1 MRNVIPQA
9 GSPVQT
15 IALSVISPTAFA
27 LIVTSGCVMQSTY
40 DAAVQDTLT
49 TRTELARALEEQTT
63 LTRQVRDME
72 MQNADAVRQAEA
84 SVAALRQAQDE
95 ADRERQQ
102 IEQQRARLRQK
113 VAQAT
118 KQQHALKYELTV
130 AKENGAALQE
140 MIDAYERKIR
150 DDGPIPPAAEP
161 AVHKPF
167 DPSTIPVP
175 QDLPPAPAASA
186 PQPLPPPTPAAAPAA
201 NPAKASRPSADEGW
215 FTSIKNWLVSVWQS
229 VFP

>member
-1 MRNVIPQA
+1 MRNVIPEA

-15 IALSVISPTAFA
+15 NFLSVISPTAFA
-27 LIVTSGCVMQSTY
+27 LLVASGCVMQSTY

-72 MQNADAVRQAEA
+72 MQNADAVREAEA
-84 SVAALRQAQDE
+84 SVATLRQAQDE
-95 ADRERQQ
+95 ADLERQQ
-102 IEQQRARLRQK
+102 IEHQLARLRQK

-130 AKENGAALQE
+130 AKENSAALQE
-140 MIDAYERKIR
+140 MIDVYERKLR
-150 DDGPIPPAAEP
+150 DGGPMPSAAEP

-186 PQPLPPPTPAAAPAA
+186 PQPLPPPTPPAAPTT
-201 NPAKASRPSADEGW
+201 NPAKASHPSADEGW
-215 FTSIKNWLVSVWQS
+215 FTSIKHWLVSLWQS

>member
-1 MRNVIPQA
+1 MRNVIPEA
-9 GSPVQT
+9 GSPVHT
-15 IALSVISPTAFA
+15 IFLSVILMTAFA
-27 LIVTSGCVMQSTY
+27 VIVASGCVMQSTY
-40 DAAVQDTLT
+40 DAAVQDTVM

-63 LTRQVRDME
+63 LTRQVRDLE
-72 MQNADAVRQAEA
+72 IKNADVVREAEA
-84 SVAALRQAQDE
+84 SVATLRQAQDE

-102 IEQQRARLRQK
+102 IEQQLARLRQK
-113 VAQAT
+113 AAQAT

-140 MIDAYERKIR
+140 MIDVYEQKLRNG
-150 DDGPIPPAAEP
+150 GPIPSAAEP

-186 PQPLPPPTPAAAPAA
+186 PQPLPPPTPAAAPATS
-201 NPAKASRPSADEGW
+201 PAKASHPSADEGW
-215 FTSIKNWLVSVWQS
+215 YTSIKHWLVSLWQS